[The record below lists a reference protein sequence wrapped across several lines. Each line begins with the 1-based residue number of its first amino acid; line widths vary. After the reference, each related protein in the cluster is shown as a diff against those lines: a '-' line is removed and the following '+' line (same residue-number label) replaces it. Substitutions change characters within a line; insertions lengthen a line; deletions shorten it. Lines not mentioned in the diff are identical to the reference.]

1 MSPKKLAEKMCANYQ
16 QGTCSGIDILPD
28 GSLTAI
34 TESRLCNGIPRVMEI
49 AGTLCCV
56 AEQRCYYFERL
67 VIPYVTTTAKMHPDL
82 PSMEKAVTTYWT
94 KIAGKKNLQSC
105 KRCHKP
111 SPSLKANEKFCSKC
125 KTKNT
130 RDSWR
135 KSKRRARCPKSEA
148 VC

>member
-1 MSPKKLAEKMCANYQ
+1 MSPKNLAKMMCANYQ
-16 QGTCSGIDILPD
+16 QGTCRGIDILPD
-28 GSLTAI
+28 LSLSIDT
-34 TESRLCNGIPRVMEI
+34 EI
-49 AGTLCCV
+49 AGALCCIG
-56 AEQRCYYFERL
+56 EHRCDYFERL
-67 VIPYVTTTAKMHPDL
+67 VIPYVIMAKKHPYQ

-135 KSKRRARCPKSEA
+135 KSKRRARCPKSET